1 MNRRRQQIIS
11 EMRDN
16 PNVTIP
22 ELQKI
27 LGISE
32 TAVEKN
38 IAFLRENGYIE
49 RIGSKRTGYWK
60 VL

>member
-1 MNRRRQQIIS
+1 
-11 EMRDN
+11 MRDN